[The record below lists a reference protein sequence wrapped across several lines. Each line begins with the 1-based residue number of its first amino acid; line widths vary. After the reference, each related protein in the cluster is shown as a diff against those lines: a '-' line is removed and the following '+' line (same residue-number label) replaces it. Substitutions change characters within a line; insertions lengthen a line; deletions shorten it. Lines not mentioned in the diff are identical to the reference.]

1 MTTNRFE
8 VRRGIPHTSKSRTP
22 KLGTFLRYVRVLKG
36 GLVPHTSTRHPTL
49 MGYEHG
55 VPQKRATAQ
64 VYRIATVYDFAPL
77 GDRFS
82 RKDAARLFS
91 GGMVIPPG

>member
-8 VRRGIPHTSKSRTP
+8 VRCGIPHTSKSRTP

-49 MGYEHG
+49 MGYEQG
-55 VPQKRATAQ
+55 VPQKPQ
-64 VYRIATVYDFAPL
+64 PKEIHKWKIGFI
-77 GDRFS
+77 S
-82 RKDAARLFS
+82 
-91 GGMVIPPG
+91 I